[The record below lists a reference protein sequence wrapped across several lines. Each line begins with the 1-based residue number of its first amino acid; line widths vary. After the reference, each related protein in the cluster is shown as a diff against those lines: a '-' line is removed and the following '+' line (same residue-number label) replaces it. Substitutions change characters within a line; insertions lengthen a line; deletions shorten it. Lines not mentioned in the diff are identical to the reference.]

1 MKKFEIIEVPYNY
14 AFEMNCEK
22 RAINVIDRLII
33 HHSAIQRSADTSPL
47 AIHSAHLMRGYSGI
61 GYHFYIKADGTI
73 YRGRPLCY
81 IGAHCKG
88 YNSKSI
94 GICFEGNFEIE
105 KPTNAQKIAWQNLV
119 DYLRKEIPTIKY
131 FNYHK
136 ELFATACPG
145 KNCTFTELNNI
156 KWEDEKKM
164 FTDIKNAC
172 EYLKSRVGLEQ
183 STIDFLLCYKYGDN
197 LILKLANSYQN

>member
-1 MKKFEIIEVPYNY
+1 MKKFEIIEVPYKY
-14 AFEMNCEK
+14 AFEKHCEK
-22 RAINVIDRLII
+22 RSLITIDRIII
-33 HHSAIQRSADTSPL
+33 HHSAIQQSADTSPL

-88 YNSKSI
+88 YNTFSI

-105 KPTNAQKIAWQNLV
+105 KPTNAQKIAWLNLLE
-119 DYLRKEIPTIKY
+119 YLRKEIPTIKY
-131 FNYHK
+131 VNYHK
-136 ELFATACPG
+136 ELYATACPG
-145 KNCTFTELNNI
+145 KNCTFTELNDI
-156 KWEDEKKM
+156 KEDSKM
-164 FTDIKNAC
+164 FTDVKNASD
-172 EYLKSRVGLEQ
+172 YLISRVGLEQ
-183 STIDFLLCYKYGDN
+183 STIDFLLCYKYGEA

>member
-14 AFEMNCEK
+14 AFEMNCDK
-22 RAINVIDRLII
+22 RSLKTIDRIII
-33 HHSAIQRSADTSPL
+33 HHSAVQQSLDTSPI
-47 AIHSAHLMRGYSGI
+47 AIHSAHLKRGYSGI

-88 YNSKSI
+88 YNTCSI

-105 KPTNAQKIAWQNLV
+105 KPTNAQKKSIKNLIE
-119 DYLRKEIPTIKY
+119 YLTNEIPTIKY

-136 ELFATACPG
+136 ELFSTACPG
-145 KNCTFTELNNI
+145 KNCTWDELAQIN
-156 KWEDEKKM
+156 EGDKKM
-164 FTDIKNAC
+164 FTDVKNASD
-172 EYLKSRVGLEQ
+172 YLISRVGLEQ
-183 STIDFLLCYKYGDN
+183 STIEFLLCYKYGET

>member
-14 AFEMNCEK
+14 AFEMNCDK
-22 RAINVIDRLII
+22 RALNVIDRIII
-33 HHSAIQRSADTSPL
+33 HHSAIQQSADTNPL
-47 AIHSAHLMRGYSGI
+47 AIHSAHLRRRYSGI

-73 YRGRPLCY
+73 YRGRPIIY

-105 KPTNAQKIAWQNLV
+105 KPTNLQKIAFQNLLE
-119 DYLRKEIPTIKY
+119 YLKKEIPTIKY

-136 ELFATACPG
+136 EVYATVCPG

-156 KWEDEKKM
+156 EREEERKM
-164 FTDIKNAC
+164 FTDVKNASD
-172 EYLKSRVGLEQ
+172 YLISRVGLEQ
-183 STIDFLLCYKYGDN
+183 STIDFLLCYKYGEE

>member
-1 MKKFEIIEVPYNY
+1 
-14 AFEMNCEK
+14 MNCNK
-22 RAINVIDRLII
+22 RSINVIDRIII
-33 HHSAIQRSADTSPL
+33 HHSAIQRSVSTSPL
-47 AIHSAHLMRGYSGI
+47 AIHSAHLRRGYNGI

-105 KPTNAQKIAWQNLV
+105 KPTNAQKIAIQNLI
-119 DYLRKEIPTIKY
+119 DYLKKEIPTIKY

-145 KNCTFTELNNI
+145 KNCTWDKLAQLN
-156 KWEDEKKM
+156 DEENEEESEM
-164 FTDIKNAC
+164 FTDVKNAC
-172 EYLKSRVGLEQ
+172 DYLKSRVGLEQ
-183 STIDFLLCYKYGDN
+183 STINFLLCYKYGED